1 MGVDIACAGIGQVV
15 GMKIALCLGFVMGPG
30 AMIIGGLSGLAL
42 GYIGGKITKKINEK
56 EEKRKLIFYS
66 DSLYFK
72 YVPRKYREYAIPTMK
87 WNSPPLETKSLAIEL
102 IVNEDGKNPSWL
114 VINIPVKPKEMEY
127 NEFSKEGETII
138 KYRGI
143 PENAFS
149 GTFFLYAFNVKTIN
163 EKDFRNMKNGLTSG
177 EELRSHL
184 IDYKML
190 IVS

>member
-1 MGVDIACAGIGQVV
+1 
-15 GMKIALCLGFVMGPG
+15 
-30 AMIIGGLSGLAL
+30 
-42 GYIGGKITKKINEK
+42 
-56 EEKRKLIFYS
+56 
-66 DSLYFK
+66 
-72 YVPRKYREYAIPTMK
+72 MK
-87 WNSPPLETKSLAIEL
+87 WNSPPLETKSFAIEL

-114 VINIPVKPKEMEY
+114 VINIPSKPKEMEY

-149 GTFFLYAFNVKTIN
+149 STFFLYAFNVKIIK
-163 EKDFRNMKNGLTSG
+163 EKDFRNMKNGLVSG